1 MRRSKMI
8 KKDQGIVIGL
18 IAGFYDVQT
27 ANDIV
32 RTRAR
37 GVFRKNKLK
46 PTVGDHV
53 NIQIDDQ
60 GTNYLVEVLPRKN
73 LIGRPALANVN
84 HVLLVMSAVQPD
96 FSLQLLDRFLTFFSW
111 QDVAVSIYLSKSDL
125 LSSSKLDKIHEDLLY
140 YNDIG
145 YQIYYSKEEVANNL
159 IHEIANEKIW
169 TLAGQSGA
177 GKSTLINS
185 LQSEVKQETGA
196 ISNSLNRGKHT
207 TRTVNLFPLGKGY
220 LADTPG
226 FSAIDL
232 TPIKVKELCD
242 YFIEFK
248 RASSNCKFRGCQHLN
263 EPGCEVKRLVEA
275 GEIKKSRY
283 DDYLLIRKE
292 IENGRLP
299 EYLK

>member
-1 MRRSKMI
+1 MI
-8 KKDQGIVIGL
+8 RKDQGIVIGL
-18 IAGFYDVQT
+18 IAGFYDVRT

-53 NIQIDDQ
+53 KIQIDDQ

-111 QDVAVSIYLSKSDL
+111 QGVAVSIYLSKSDL
-125 LSSSKLDKIHEDLLY
+125 LSSSKLNKIHEDLFY
-140 YNDIG
+140 YNAIG
-145 YQIYYSKEEVANNL
+145 YRIYYSQEEVANNL
-159 IHEIANEKIW
+159 IHEIANKDIW

-185 LQSEVKQETGA
+185 LQSDVKQETGA

-242 YFIEFK
+242 YFIEFRK
-248 RASSNCKFRGCQHLN
+248 ASSNCKFRGCQHLN
-263 EPGCEVKRLVEA
+263 EPSCEVKRLVEA
-275 GEIKKSRY
+275 GKIKKSRY

>member
-1 MRRSKMI
+1 MA
-8 KKDQGIVIGL
+8 KDTQGIITGL

-27 ANDIV
+27 KSRVV

-53 NIQIDDQ
+53 EIQIDDQ
-60 GTNYLVEVLPRKN
+60 GTSYLVKVLPRKN
-73 LIGRPALANVN
+73 LIGRPALANVD
-84 HVLLVMSAVQPD
+84 HVLLVISAVEPD
-96 FSLQLLDRFLTFFSW
+96 FSLPLLDRFLTFFSW
-111 QDVAVSIYLSKSDL
+111 QNVAVSIYLSKSDL
-125 LSSSKLDKIHEDLLY
+125 TKSEELKDINENLAY
-140 YNDIG
+140 YQKIG
-145 YQIYYSKEEVANNL
+145 YEIYLSQEAVSKALPVNIGFEQ
-159 IHEIANEKIW
+159 IW

-185 LQSEVKQETGA
+185 LKEDLAQKTAA
-196 ISNSLNRGKHT
+196 ISTSLNRGKHT
-207 TRTVNLFPLGKGY
+207 TRTVQLFKLGNGY

-232 TPIKVKELCD
+232 TPIKLNQLCD

-248 RASSNCKFRGCQHLN
+248 KASQNCKFRGCQHIN
-263 EPGCEVKRLVEA
+263 EPKCEVKQLVAE
-275 GEIKKSRY
+275 GQIKKSRY
-283 DDYLLIRKE
+283 ENYLLMRKE

>member
-1 MRRSKMI
+1 MA
-8 KKDQGIVIGL
+8 KDTQGIITGL

-27 ANDIV
+27 KSRVV

-53 NIQIDDQ
+53 EIQIDDQ
-60 GTNYLVEVLPRKN
+60 GTSYLVKVLPRKN
-73 LIGRPALANVN
+73 LIGRPALANVD
-84 HVLLVMSAVQPD
+84 HILLVISAVEPD
-96 FSLQLLDRFLTFFSW
+96 FSLPLLDRFLTFFSW
-111 QDVAVSIYLSKSDL
+111 QNVAVSIYLSKSDL
-125 LSSSKLDKIHEDLLY
+125 INSEELADINENLAY
-140 YNDIG
+140 YQKIG
-145 YQIYYSKEEVANNL
+145 YEIYLSQEAVSKALPVNIGFEQ
-159 IHEIANEKIW
+159 IW

-185 LQSEVKQETGA
+185 LKEDLAQKTAA
-196 ISNSLNRGKHT
+196 ISTSLNRGKHT
-207 TRTVNLFPLGKGY
+207 TRTVQLFKLGNGY

-232 TPIKVKELCD
+232 TPIKLNQLCD

-248 RASSNCKFRGCQHLN
+248 KASQNCKFRGCQHIN
-263 EPGCEVKRLVEA
+263 EPKCEVKQLVAE
-275 GEIKKSRY
+275 GQIKKSRY
-283 DDYLLIRKE
+283 ENYLLMRKE

>member
-1 MRRSKMI
+1 MAKNT
-8 KKDQGIVIGL
+8 QGIITGL

-27 ANDIV
+27 KSRVV

-53 NIQIDDQ
+53 EIQIDDQ
-60 GTNYLVEVLPRKN
+60 GTSYLVKVLPRKN
-73 LIGRPALANVN
+73 LIGRPALANVD
-84 HVLLVMSAVQPD
+84 HILLVISAVEPD
-96 FSLQLLDRFLTFFSW
+96 FSLPLLDRFLTFFSW
-111 QDVAVSIYLSKSDL
+111 QNVAVSIYLSKSDL
-125 LSSSKLDKIHEDLLY
+125 TKSEELEDINENLAY
-140 YNDIG
+140 YQKIG
-145 YQIYYSKEEVANNL
+145 YEIYLSQEAVSKALPVNIGFEQ
-159 IHEIANEKIW
+159 IW

-185 LQSEVKQETGA
+185 LKEDLAQKTAA
-196 ISNSLNRGKHT
+196 ISTSLNRGKHT
-207 TRTVNLFPLGKGY
+207 TRTVQLFKLGNGY

-232 TPIKVKELCD
+232 TPIKLNQLCD

-248 RASSNCKFRGCQHLN
+248 KASQNCKFRGCQHIN
-263 EPGCEVKRLVEA
+263 EPKCEVKQLVAE
-275 GEIKKSRY
+275 GQIKKSRY
-283 DDYLLIRKE
+283 ENYLLMRKE

>member
-1 MRRSKMI
+1 MI
-8 KKDQGIVIGL
+8 RKDQGIVIGL

-53 NIQIDDQ
+53 KIQIDDQ

-111 QDVAVSIYLSKSDL
+111 QGVAVSIYLSKSDL
-125 LSSSKLDKIHEDLLY
+125 LSSSKLNKIHEDLLY
-140 YNDIG
+140 YNAIG
-145 YQIYYSKEEVANNL
+145 YRIYYSQEEVANNL
-159 IHEIANEKIW
+159 IHEIANKDIW

-185 LQSEVKQETGA
+185 LQSDVKQETGA

-207 TRTVNLFPLGKGY
+207 TRTVNLFPLGKGF

-242 YFIEFK
+242 YFIEFRK
-248 RASSNCKFRGCQHLN
+248 ASSNCKFRGCQHLN
-263 EPGCEVKRLVEA
+263 EPSCEVKRLVEA
-275 GEIKKSRY
+275 GKIKKSRY

>member
-1 MRRSKMI
+1 MAKNT
-8 KKDQGIVIGL
+8 QGIITGL

-27 ANDIV
+27 KSRVV

-37 GVFRKNKLK
+37 GVFRKKKLK

-53 NIQIDDQ
+53 EIQIDDQ
-60 GTNYLVEVLPRKN
+60 GTSYLVKVLPRKN
-73 LIGRPALANVN
+73 LIGRPALANVD
-84 HVLLVMSAVQPD
+84 HILLVISAVEPD
-96 FSLQLLDRFLTFFSW
+96 FSLPLLDRFLTFFSW
-111 QDVAVSIYLSKSDL
+111 QNVAVSIYLSKSDL
-125 LSSSKLDKIHEDLLY
+125 VNSEELADINENLAY
-140 YNDIG
+140 YQKIG
-145 YQIYYSKEEVANNL
+145 YEIYLSQEAVSKTLPVNIGFEQ
-159 IHEIANEKIW
+159 IW

-185 LQSEVKQETGA
+185 LKEDLAQKTAA
-196 ISNSLNRGKHT
+196 ISTSLNRGKHT
-207 TRTVNLFPLGKGY
+207 TRTVQLFKLGNGY

-232 TPIKVKELCD
+232 TPIKLNQLCD

-248 RASSNCKFRGCQHLN
+248 KASQNCKFRGCQHIN
-263 EPGCEVKRLVEA
+263 EPKCEVKQLVAE
-275 GEIKKSRY
+275 GQIKKSRY
-283 DDYLLIRKE
+283 ENYLLMRKE

>member
-1 MRRSKMI
+1 MAKNT
-8 KKDQGIVIGL
+8 QGIITGL

-27 ANDIV
+27 KSRVV

-53 NIQIDDQ
+53 EIQIDDQ
-60 GTNYLVEVLPRKN
+60 GTSYLVKVLPRKN
-73 LIGRPALANVN
+73 LIGRPALANVD
-84 HVLLVMSAVQPD
+84 HILLVISAVEPD
-96 FSLQLLDRFLTFFSW
+96 FSLPLLDRFLTFFSW
-111 QDVAVSIYLSKSDL
+111 QNVAVSIYLSKSDL
-125 LSSSKLDKIHEDLLY
+125 VNSEELADINENLAY
-140 YNDIG
+140 YQKIG
-145 YQIYYSKEEVANNL
+145 YEIYLSQEAVSKTLPVNIGFEQ
-159 IHEIANEKIW
+159 IW

-185 LQSEVKQETGA
+185 LKEDLAQKTAA
-196 ISNSLNRGKHT
+196 ISTSLNRGKHT
-207 TRTVNLFPLGKGY
+207 TRTVQLFKLGNGY

-232 TPIKVKELCD
+232 TPIKLNQLCD

-248 RASSNCKFRGCQHLN
+248 KASQNCKFRGCQHIN
-263 EPGCEVKRLVEA
+263 EPKCEVKQLVAE
-275 GEIKKSRY
+275 GQIKKSRY
-283 DDYLLIRKE
+283 ENYLLMRKE

>member
-1 MRRSKMI
+1 MI
-8 KKDQGIVIGL
+8 RKDQGIVIGL

-53 NIQIDDQ
+53 KIQIDDQ

-111 QDVAVSIYLSKSDL
+111 QGVAVSIYLSKSDL
-125 LSSSKLDKIHEDLLY
+125 LSSSKLNKIHEDLFY
-140 YNDIG
+140 YNAIG
-145 YQIYYSKEEVANNL
+145 YRIYYSQEEVANNL
-159 IHEIANEKIW
+159 IHEIANKDIW

-185 LQSEVKQETGA
+185 LQSDVKQETGA

-242 YFIEFK
+242 YFIEFRK
-248 RASSNCKFRGCQHLN
+248 ASSNCKFRGCQHLN
-263 EPGCEVKRLVEA
+263 EPSCEVKRLVEA
-275 GEIKKSRY
+275 GKIKKSRY

>member
-1 MRRSKMI
+1 MA
-8 KKDQGIVIGL
+8 KDTQGIITGL

-27 ANDIV
+27 KSRVV

-46 PTVGDHV
+46 PTVGDYV
-53 NIQIDDQ
+53 EIQIDDQ
-60 GTNYLVEVLPRKN
+60 GTSYLVKVLPRKN
-73 LIGRPALANVN
+73 LIGRPALANVD
-84 HVLLVMSAVQPD
+84 HVLLVISAVEPD
-96 FSLQLLDRFLTFFSW
+96 FSLPLLDRFLTFFSW
-111 QDVAVSIYLSKSDL
+111 QNVAVSIYLSKSDL
-125 LSSSKLDKIHEDLLY
+125 TKSEELADINENLAY
-140 YNDIG
+140 YQKIG
-145 YQIYYSKEEVANNL
+145 YEIYLGQEAVSKALPVNIGFEQ
-159 IHEIANEKIW
+159 IW

-185 LQSEVKQETGA
+185 LKEDLAQKTAA
-196 ISNSLNRGKHT
+196 ISTSLNRGKHT
-207 TRTVNLFPLGKGY
+207 TRTVQLFKLGNGY

-232 TPIKVKELCD
+232 TPIKLNQLCD

-248 RASSNCKFRGCQHLN
+248 KASQNCKFRGCQHIN
-263 EPGCEVKRLVEA
+263 EPKCEVKQLVAE
-275 GEIKKSRY
+275 GQIKKSRY
-283 DDYLLIRKE
+283 ENYLLMRKE

>member
-1 MRRSKMI
+1 MI
-8 KKDQGIVIGL
+8 RKDQGIVIGL

-53 NIQIDDQ
+53 KIQIDDQ

-111 QDVAVSIYLSKSDL
+111 QGVAVSIYLSKSDL
-125 LSSSKLDKIHEDLLY
+125 LSSSKLNKIHEDLLY
-140 YNDIG
+140 YNAIG
-145 YQIYYSKEEVANNL
+145 YRIYYSQEEVANNL
-159 IHEIANEKIW
+159 IHEIANKDIW

-185 LQSEVKQETGA
+185 LQSDVKQETGA

-232 TPIKVKELCD
+232 TPIKVKKLCD

-248 RASSNCKFRGCQHLN
+248 KASSNCKFRGCQHLN

-275 GEIKKSRY
+275 GKIKKSRY

>member
-1 MRRSKMI
+1 MI

-27 ANDIV
+27 ANDVV

-53 NIQIDDQ
+53 KIQIDDQ

-111 QDVAVSIYLSKSDL
+111 QGVDVSIYLSKSDL
-125 LSSSKLDKIHEDLLY
+125 LSRSKLKKIHEDLLY

-145 YQIYYSKEEVANNL
+145 YQIYYSQEEVANNL
-159 IHEIANEKIW
+159 IHEIDTESIW

-185 LQSEVKQETGA
+185 LQSDVKQETGV

-207 TRTVNLFPLGKGY
+207 TRTVNLFSLGKGY

-248 RASSNCKFRGCQHLN
+248 KASKNCRFRVCQHLN
-263 EPGCEVKRLVEA
+263 EPSCEVKRLVEA
-275 GEIKKSRY
+275 GKIKKSRY

>member
-1 MRRSKMI
+1 MAKNT
-8 KKDQGIVIGL
+8 QGIIIGL

-27 ANDIV
+27 KSRVV

-53 NIQIDDQ
+53 EIQIDDQ
-60 GTNYLVEVLPRKN
+60 GTSYLVKVLPRKN
-73 LIGRPALANVN
+73 LIGRPALANVD
-84 HVLLVMSAVQPD
+84 HILLVISAVEPD
-96 FSLQLLDRFLTFFSW
+96 FSLPLLDRFLTFFSW
-111 QDVAVSIYLSKSDL
+111 QNVAVSIYLSKSDL
-125 LSSSKLDKIHEDLLY
+125 TKSGELEDINENLAY
-140 YNDIG
+140 YQKIG
-145 YQIYYSKEEVANNL
+145 YEIYLSQEAVSKALPVNIGFEQ
-159 IHEIANEKIW
+159 IW

-185 LQSEVKQETGA
+185 LKEDLAQKTAA
-196 ISNSLNRGKHT
+196 ISTSLNRGKHT
-207 TRTVNLFPLGKGY
+207 TRTVQLFKLGNGY

-232 TPIKVKELCD
+232 TPIKLNQLCD

-248 RASSNCKFRGCQHLN
+248 KASQNCKFRGCQHIN
-263 EPGCEVKRLVEA
+263 EPKCEVKQLVAE
-275 GEIKKSRY
+275 GQIKKSRY
-283 DDYLLIRKE
+283 ENYLLMRKE

>member
-1 MRRSKMI
+1 MAKNT
-8 KKDQGIVIGL
+8 QGIITGL

-27 ANDIV
+27 KSRVV

-53 NIQIDDQ
+53 EIQIDDQ
-60 GTNYLVEVLPRKN
+60 GTSYLVKVLPRKN
-73 LIGRPALANVN
+73 LIGRPALANVD
-84 HVLLVMSAVQPD
+84 HILLVISAVEPD
-96 FSLQLLDRFLTFFSW
+96 FSLPLLDRFLTFFSW
-111 QDVAVSIYLSKSDL
+111 QNVAVSIYLSKSDL
-125 LSSSKLDKIHEDLLY
+125 TKSEELEDINENLAY
-140 YNDIG
+140 YQKIG
-145 YQIYYSKEEVANNL
+145 YEIYLSQEAVSKTLPVNIGFEQ
-159 IHEIANEKIW
+159 IW

-185 LQSEVKQETGA
+185 LKEDLAQKTAA
-196 ISNSLNRGKHT
+196 ISTSLNRGKHT
-207 TRTVNLFPLGKGY
+207 TRTVQLFKLGNGY

-232 TPIKVKELCD
+232 TPIKLNQLCD

-248 RASSNCKFRGCQHLN
+248 KASQNCKFRGCQHIN
-263 EPGCEVKRLVEA
+263 EPKCEVKQLVAE
-275 GEIKKSRY
+275 GQIKKSRY
-283 DDYLLIRKE
+283 ENYLLMRKE

>member
-1 MRRSKMI
+1 MA
-8 KKDQGIVIGL
+8 KDTQGIITGL

-27 ANDIV
+27 KSRVV

-53 NIQIDDQ
+53 EIQIDDQ
-60 GTNYLVEVLPRKN
+60 GTSYLVKVLPRKN
-73 LIGRPALANVN
+73 LIGRPALANVD
-84 HVLLVMSAVQPD
+84 HVLLVISAVEPD
-96 FSLQLLDRFLTFFSW
+96 FSLSLLDRFLTFFSW
-111 QDVAVSIYLSKSDL
+111 QNVAVSIYLSKSDL
-125 LSSSKLDKIHEDLLY
+125 TKSEELADINENLAY
-140 YNDIG
+140 YQKIG
-145 YQIYYSKEEVANNL
+145 YEIYLSQEAVSKTLPVNIGFEQ
-159 IHEIANEKIW
+159 IW

-185 LQSEVKQETGA
+185 LKENLAQKTAA
-196 ISNSLNRGKHT
+196 ISTSLNRGKHT
-207 TRTVNLFPLGKGY
+207 TRTVQLFKLGNGY

-232 TPIKVKELCD
+232 TPIKLNQLCD
-242 YFIEFK
+242 YFNEFK
-248 RASSNCKFRGCQHLN
+248 KASQNCKFRGCQHIN
-263 EPGCEVKRLVEA
+263 EPKCEVKQLVAE
-275 GEIKKSRY
+275 GQIKKSRY
-283 DDYLLIRKE
+283 ENYLLMRKE